1 MDSNPDS
8 FNDTLISNSST
19 KAYLNRT
26 IGAFTVQLAH
36 EIVLGTDRWEVAV
49 CEFSF
54 ITA

>member
-19 KAYLNRT
+19 KAYPNST

-36 EIVLGTDRWEVAV
+36 EIRSGYRQVGSVDLRI
-49 CEFSF
+49 FLP
-54 ITA
+54 TA